1 MKKSSPTD
9 GLPTD
14 ATNVG
19 GSRRHFLK
27 LASAASLA
35 STWGLGTVAE
45 ATAGDAA
52 GGAKMATTRPPR
64 SSNVAPRGSVPGR
77 NIAINGVN
85 YHVGEQGAGDKV
97 VVLLHGMP
105 DTSSVWR
112 FQIPALVNAGYRVI
126 VPDLLGYGET
136 DKPADVS
143 RYQGEKLIVDA
154 LTMLDT
160 LQLSKVDLV
169 GHDWGGF
176 LSWELALAVPDRVR
190 RHVVISTGHPDG
202 FSDWMASPNT
212 VKENWYMYLNTQDK
226 TAEMYAADDG
236 AFLRNVLLPSHPEV
250 DEVWSRMKEPAALT
264 GMLNWD
270 RANQV
275 ATLYLAEATRQGPPR
290 MCHVPT
296 LGLWSSHDTYMW
308 EEQMTASANR
318 MSAPWR
324 YHRIENASHWAMLDQ
339 PERVTEHMLGWLG
352 HA

>member
-1 MKKSSPTD
+1 MTKFSPTD
-9 GLPTD
+9 EPPTD
-14 ATNVG
+14 EPHVG

-35 STWGLGTVAE
+35 SAWGLGAVAE
-45 ATAGDAA
+45 AAAGDAA
-52 GGAKMATTRPPR
+52 SGAKMATTRPP
-64 SSNVAPRGSVPGR
+64 SSPNVAPQGSVPGR

-112 FQIPALVNAGYRVI
+112 FQIPALAKAGYRVI

-143 RYQGEKLIVDA
+143 RYQGEKLIADA

-202 FSDWMASPNT
+202 FSDWIANPNT

-226 TAEMYAADDG
+226 AAELYAADDG
-236 AFLRNVLLPSHPEV
+236 AALKNVLLPTHPEV
-250 DEVWSRMKEPAALT
+250 DEVWSRMKEPAAMT

-270 RANQV
+270 KANQV
-275 ATLYLAEATRQGPPR
+275 AALYLAEATRQGSPR

-296 LGLWSSHDTYMW
+296 LGLWSSGDTYMW
-308 EEQMTASANR
+308 EGQMTESANR

-339 PERVTEHMLGWLG
+339 PERVTEHMLDWLSE
-352 HA
+352 A